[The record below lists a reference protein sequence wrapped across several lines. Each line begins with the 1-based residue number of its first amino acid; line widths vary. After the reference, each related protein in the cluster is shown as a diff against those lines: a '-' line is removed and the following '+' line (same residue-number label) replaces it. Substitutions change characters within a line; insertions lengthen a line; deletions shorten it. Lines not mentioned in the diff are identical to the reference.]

1 MGNHYHYQLNTIREL
16 ATTPFYD
23 TMYKVGYKTKPTT
36 YLQTYYWRNFMEEKL
51 QQQIEQENQMRS
63 LWNAIMSSNEDMEV
77 EIPLSTDEF
86 IGFAQRIEKPN

>member
-1 MGNHYHYQLNTIREL
+1 
-16 ATTPFYD
+16 
-23 TMYKVGYKTKPTT
+23 
-36 YLQTYYWRNFMEEKL
+36 MEEKL

-86 IGFAQRIEKPN
+86 IAFSERMEK